1 MSIELYFPFACII
14 MSITQVL
21 VAKEVNKLI
30 CSSFQVYLPRCISTY
45 VFLCN
50 ASKAYLKKTA
60 PVEHCVCKTCVIGCP
75 TLIGVD
81 FTSQAGP
88 QRVCE
93 GG

>member
-1 MSIELYFPFACII
+1 MSIELYFPFACS
-14 MSITQVL
+14 MTQVL
-21 VAKEVNKLI
+21 VAKEVNELI
-30 CSSFQVYLPRCISTY
+30 CSSFQVFLPRCISTY

-50 ASKAYLKKTA
+50 ANPKKTA

-75 TLIGVD
+75 TLFGVG
-81 FTSQAGP
+81 FISQAGP